1 MIFYILDTLSNNDAA
16 FVENKLKVLGRD
28 EDYTIVRCSSMKLSS
43 LNIGYL
49 LGGLWLYSVVPLHQD
64 FLLL

>member
-1 MIFYILDTLSNNDAA
+1 MIFYILDTLSNNDAS

-43 LNIGYL
+43 LNIGGRVSVII
-49 LGGLWLYSVVPLHQD
+49 GGELQGVIFYD
-64 FLLL
+64 E

>member
-1 MIFYILDTLSNNDAA
+1 MIFYILDTLSNNDAS

-43 LNIGYL
+43 LNIGGRVSVTI
-49 LGGLWLYSVVPLHQD
+49 GGELQGVIFYD
-64 FLLL
+64 E

>member
-28 EDYTIVRCSSMKLSS
+28 EDYTIVRCSSMKLAS
-43 LNIGYL
+43 LNIGGRVSVTI
-49 LGGLWLYSVVPLHQD
+49 GGELQGVIFYD
-64 FLLL
+64 E

>member
-28 EDYTIVRCSSMKLSS
+28 EDYTIVRCSSFKLSS
-43 LNIGYL
+43 LNIGGRVSVTI
-49 LGGLWLYSVVPLHQD
+49 GGELQGVIFYD
-64 FLLL
+64 E

>member
-1 MIFYILDTLSNNDAA
+1 MIFYILDTLSNNDAS

-43 LNIGYL
+43 LNIGGRVSVII
-49 LGGLWLYSVVPLHQD
+49 GGELQD
-64 FLLL
+64 VIFYDE

>member
-28 EDYTIVRCSSMKLSS
+28 EDYTIVRCSSTKLSS
-43 LNIGYL
+43 LNIGGRVSVII
-49 LGGLWLYSVVPLHQD
+49 GGELQGVIFYEE
-64 FLLL
+64 

>member
-1 MIFYILDTLSNNDAA
+1 MIFYILDTLSNNDAE

-43 LNIGYL
+43 LNIGGRVSVII
-49 LGGLWLYSVVPLHQD
+49 GGELQGVIFYEE
-64 FLLL
+64 

>member
-1 MIFYILDTLSNNDAA
+1 MIFYILDTLSNNDAS

-43 LNIGYL
+43 LNIGGRASVII
-49 LGGLWLYSVVPLHQD
+49 GGELQGVIFYD
-64 FLLL
+64 E

>member
-28 EDYTIVRCSSMKLSS
+28 EDYTIVRCSSIKLSS
-43 LNIGYL
+43 LNIGGRVSVTI
-49 LGGLWLYSVVPLHQD
+49 GGELQGVILYEE
-64 FLLL
+64 

>member
-16 FVENKLKVLGRD
+16 FVENKLKVSGRD

-43 LNIGYL
+43 LNIGGRVSVII
-49 LGGLWLYSVVPLHQD
+49 GGELQGVIFYD
-64 FLLL
+64 E

>member
-1 MIFYILDTLSNNDAA
+1 MIFYILDTLSNNDVA

-43 LNIGYL
+43 LNIGGRASVII
-49 LGGLWLYSVVPLHQD
+49 GGELQGVIFYEE
-64 FLLL
+64 

>member
-1 MIFYILDTLSNNDAA
+1 MIFYILDTLSNNDAS

-43 LNIGYL
+43 LNIGGRVSVII
-49 LGGLWLYSVVPLHQD
+49 GGELQGVIFYEE
-64 FLLL
+64 

>member
-1 MIFYILDTLSNNDAA
+1 MIFYILDTLSNNDVA

-43 LNIGYL
+43 LNIGGRVSVII
-49 LGGLWLYSVVPLHQD
+49 GGELQGVIFYEE
-64 FLLL
+64 

>member
-1 MIFYILDTLSNNDAA
+1 MIFYILDTLSNNDAS

-43 LNIGYL
+43 LNIGGRVSVTI
-49 LGGLWLYSVVPLHQD
+49 GGELQGVIFYEE
-64 FLLL
+64 

>member
-1 MIFYILDTLSNNDAA
+1 MIFYILDTLSNNDAS

-43 LNIGYL
+43 FNIGGRVSVTI
-49 LGGLWLYSVVPLHQD
+49 GGELQGVIFYD
-64 FLLL
+64 E

>member
-1 MIFYILDTLSNNDAA
+1 MIFYILDTLSNNDVA

-43 LNIGYL
+43 LNIGGIASVII
-49 LGGLWLYSVVPLHQD
+49 GGELQGVIFYEE
-64 FLLL
+64 